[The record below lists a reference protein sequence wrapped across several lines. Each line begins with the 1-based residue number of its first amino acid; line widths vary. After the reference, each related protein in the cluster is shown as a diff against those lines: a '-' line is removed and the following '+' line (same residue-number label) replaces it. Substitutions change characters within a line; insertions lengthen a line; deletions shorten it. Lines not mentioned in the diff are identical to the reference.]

1 MLKPTYKVKIGSET
15 FEPGAQSPLV
25 SIRVNQ
31 DIDIPAD
38 SFETEFG
45 VSDKTTKI
53 KEGDEVTIQ
62 IGYEEDLKDVFKGT
76 VDGVRPGVSD
86 VTVRGLNTATK
97 LLELRVNQVY
107 FNRNAGEIVKDLANK
122 AGIKPDASDGV
133 KFSVYY
139 LDDSKNAHEHIR
151 ELAQKCGFDAY
162 MTPEGNLVFKK
173 YTKGTVH
180 ALEYGV
186 NVIEA
191 EVQEDR
197 PTVKS
202 VMVQGESAS
211 SFKGAD
217 SWPWLTKKEVSGTKE
232 GTSSTGA
239 EILVQDASIKETGA
253 AGDMAGALMDNISR
267 TFSGTVKIV
276 GDAGIKLGETVEI
289 KGMSNSKMNGEF
301 QVRSVE
307 HYISKASGFTT
318 QIGWSK

>member
-15 FEPGAQSPLV
+15 FEPSAQSPLV
-25 SIRVNQ
+25 SVRVNQ

-38 SFETEFG
+38 SFEIVFG
-45 VSDKTTKI
+45 VNDKTTKV
-53 KEGDEVTIQ
+53 KEGDEVSIQ
-62 IGYEEDLKDVFKGT
+62 IGYEEDLKEVFKGT

-86 VTVRGLNTATK
+86 VAVRGLDKATK

-107 FNRNAGEIVKDLANK
+107 LSMNAGQIVSDLSNK
-122 AGIKPDASDGV
+122 VGIKPDASDGV

-151 ELAQKCGFDAY
+151 ELAQKCGFDVY
-162 MTPEGNLVFKK
+162 MTPEGSLIFKK

-180 ALEYGV
+180 VLEYGV
-186 NVIEA
+186 NVIQA

-202 VMVQGESAS
+202 VMVQGEGAS

-232 GTSSTGA
+232 GPSSMGA

-253 AGDMAGALMDNISR
+253 AGDMAGALMENISR
-267 TFSGTVKIV
+267 TFSGTVNIV

>member
-15 FEPGAQSPLV
+15 FEPSAQSPLM

-38 SFETEFG
+38 SFETVFG
-45 VSDKTTKI
+45 VSDKAKKI
-53 KEGDEVTIQ
+53 KEGDEVSIQ
-62 IGYEEDLKDVFKGT
+62 IGYEEDLKEVFKGK

-86 VTVRGLNTATK
+86 VTVRGLNEATK

-107 FNRNAGEIVKDLANK
+107 LNMNAGQIVKDLANK

-139 LDDSKNAHEHIR
+139 LDDNKNAHEHIR
-151 ELAQKCGFDAY
+151 TLAQKCGFDTY

-173 YTKGTVH
+173 TTKSTVH
-180 ALEYGV
+180 VLEYGI
-186 NVIEA
+186 NVIQA

-202 VMVQGESAS
+202 VMVRGESAS

-232 GTSSTGA
+232 GSSSMGA

-253 AGDMAGALMDNISR
+253 AGTVAGALMENMSR
-267 TFSGTVKIV
+267 TFSGVVKIV

-307 HYISKASGFTT
+307 HHISKESGFTT

>member
-1 MLKPTYKVKIGSET
+1 MLKPIYKVKIGSET

-25 SIRVNQ
+25 SIRVSQ

-38 SFETEFG
+38 SFETVFG
-45 VSDKTTKI
+45 VSDKTMKI

-76 VDGVRPGVSD
+76 VDGVSY

-107 FNRNAGEIVKDLANK
+107 LNMNAGQIVKDLAKK
-122 AGIKPDASDGV
+122 AGIKLEASDGV

-139 LDDSKNAHEHIR
+139 LDNSKNAHEHIC
-151 ELAQKCGFDAY
+151 ELAKKCGFDAY
-162 MTPEGNLVFKK
+162 MTPEGDLVFKK

-180 ALEYGV
+180 VLEYGK
-186 NVIEA
+186 NVIQA

-232 GTSSTGA
+232 GANNKGA

-253 AGDMAGALMDNISR
+253 AGTMAGALMENMSR
-267 TFSGTVKIV
+267 TFSGAVKIV

-289 KGMSNSKMNGEF
+289 KGMNNSKMNGEF

-307 HYISKASGFTT
+307 HIISKALGFTT

>member
-1 MLKPTYKVKIGSET
+1 MLKPTYKVKVGSET
-15 FEPGAQSPLV
+15 YEPGAQSPLV

-38 SFETEFG
+38 SFEIVFG
-45 VSDKTTKI
+45 VSDQTTKI
-53 KEGDEVTIQ
+53 KEGDEVSIQ
-62 IGYEEDLKDVFKGT
+62 IGYEEDLKDVFKGM
-76 VDGVRPGVSD
+76 VDGVRPGVSE
-86 VTVRGLNTATK
+86 VTVRGLDNATK

-107 FNRNAGEIVKDLANK
+107 LSMNAGQIVSDLADK

-151 ELAQKCGFDAY
+151 ELAQKCGFDVY
-162 MTPEGNLVFKK
+162 MTPEGDLVFKK
-173 YTKGTVH
+173 YSKGTVH
-180 ALEYGV
+180 VLEYGV

-191 EVQEDR
+191 EVQEER

-217 SWPWLTKKEVSGTKE
+217 SWPWLTTKEVSGTKE

-253 AGDMAGALMDNISR
+253 AGDMAGALMETFSR

-276 GDAGIKLGETVEI
+276 GDAGVKLGETVEI

-307 HYISKASGFTT
+307 HCISKASGFTT
-318 QIGWSK
+318 EIGWSK

>member
-1 MLKPTYKVKIGSET
+1 MLKPTYKVKVGAET

-38 SFETEFG
+38 SFEIVFG

-53 KEGDEVTIQ
+53 KEGDEVSIK
-62 IGYEEDLKDVFKGT
+62 IGYEEDLKDVFKGM
-76 VDGVRPGVSD
+76 VDSARPGVSE
-86 VTVRGLNTATK
+86 VTVRGLDKATK

-107 FNRNAGEIVKDLANK
+107 LSMNAGQIVKDLASK
-122 AGIKPDASDGV
+122 AGINPDASDGV

-151 ELAQKCGFDAY
+151 ELAEKCGFDVY
-162 MTPEGNLVFKK
+162 MTPEGDLVFKK

-180 ALEYGV
+180 VLEYGV

-197 PTVKS
+197 PAVKS

-232 GTSSTGA
+232 GESSTGA
-239 EILVQDASIKETGA
+239 EILVQDASVRETGA
-253 AGDMAGALMDNISR
+253 AGDVAGALMESMSR

-276 GDAGIKLGETVEI
+276 GDAGIKLGETIEI

-307 HYISKASGFTT
+307 HVISKASGFTT
-318 QIGWSK
+318 EIGWSK

>member
-1 MLKPTYKVKIGSET
+1 MLKPIYKVKIGSET

-25 SIRVNQ
+25 SIRVSQ

-38 SFETEFG
+38 SFETVFG
-45 VSDKTTKI
+45 VSDKTMKI

-76 VDGVRPGVSD
+76 VDGVSPGVSY

-107 FNRNAGEIVKDLANK
+107 LNMNAGQIVKDLAKK
-122 AGIKPDASDGV
+122 AGIKLEASDGV

-139 LDDSKNAHEHIR
+139 LDNSKNAHEHIC
-151 ELAQKCGFDAY
+151 ELAKKCGFDAY
-162 MTPEGNLVFKK
+162 MTPEGDLVFKK

-180 ALEYGV
+180 VLEYGK
-186 NVIEA
+186 NVIQA

-232 GTSSTGA
+232 GANNKGA

-253 AGDMAGALMDNISR
+253 AGTMAGALMQNMSR
-267 TFSGTVKIV
+267 TFSGAVKIV

-289 KGMSNSKMNGEF
+289 KGMNNSKMNGEF

-307 HYISKASGFTT
+307 HIISKALGFTT